1 MFCYISL
8 VTKHCYVR
16 LKKKIIR
23 TKGSEI
29 VDLISK
35 KELLQITGISY
46 GQLYRWKREK
56 LIPEEWFIK
65 QSSFTGQETFLPR
78 ELILP
83 RIEAILGNKDK
94 YSLTE
99 LSRMLSPDTAPALI
113 DGKALMQIEEINKD
127 LLPAILYY
135 AEKETYDLFD
145 LALFTAISRAAE
157 QLHVTDN
164 NDRREIVERA
174 VSVSAQHAVDSL
186 LTVFKAGEYHALLSK
201 TDAPFIFD
209 STIVN
214 AVSVSV
220 SECAAAIKMK
230 YQSLFPTLY

>member
-1 MFCYISL
+1 M
-8 VTKHCYVR
+8 
-16 LKKKIIR
+16 
-23 TKGSEI
+23 
-29 VDLISK
+29 DLISK

-113 DGKALMQIEEINKD
+113 DGKALMQNLDMETVPKWASDPTRPIMRIGD
-127 LLPAILYY
+127 FVWRDPLYM
-135 AEKETYDLFD
+135 D
-145 LALFTAISRAAE
+145 
-157 QLHVTDN
+157 
-164 NDRREIVERA
+164 
-174 VSVSAQHAVDSL
+174 
-186 LTVFKAGEYHALLSK
+186 VFKKLAR
-201 TDAPFIFD
+201 
-209 STIVN
+209 
-214 AVSVSV
+214 
-220 SECAAAIKMK
+220 
-230 YQSLFPTLY
+230 

>member
-1 MFCYISL
+1 M
-8 VTKHCYVR
+8 
-16 LKKKIIR
+16 
-23 TKGSEI
+23 
-29 VDLISK
+29 DLISK

-83 RIEAILGNKDK
+83 RVEAILSNKDK

-99 LSRMLSPDTAPALI
+99 LSRMLSPDIAPALI
-113 DGKALMQIEEINKD
+113 DGKALMQIEEIDKD
-127 LLPAILYY
+127 LLPAILYF
-135 AEKETYDLFD
+135 AQKETYDLFD
-145 LALFTAISRAAE
+145 LALFAAICRAAE
-157 QLHVTDN
+157 QLNVTEN
-164 NDRREIVERA
+164 NDRREIAERA
-174 VSVSAQHAVDSL
+174 ISVSAQHTIDSL
-186 LTVFKAGEYHALLSK
+186 LTVFKAGDYHAMLSRP
-201 TDAPFIFD
+201 DAPFVFD
-209 STIVN
+209 SEITQ

-230 YQSLFPTLY
+230 YQALFPTLY